1 MLIEDFPEE
10 LRPREKLLQRGAASL
25 SDAELL
31 AVILRNGRRDCSAV
45 ELAQRLLNQF
55 GGLHKILHADWV
67 DLQQVVGIGVA
78 KYAQLAVIAVIAERA
93 MEKRIAVEPLLDNPA
108 SVMSYLATKLRHKQH
123 EVFACILLDVRLN
136 LLHYEELFRGSLSGT
151 NVYPREVVK
160 LVLKMNA
167 SSIIFAHNHP
177 SGDTRPSNA
186 DKQITERLQQALG
199 LIDVIVI
206 DHIIVGEDTYSMAE
220 HGLL

>member
-1 MLIEDFPEE
+1 
-10 LRPREKLLQRGAASL
+10 
-25 SDAELL
+25 
-31 AVILRNGRRDCSAV
+31 
-45 ELAQRLLNQF
+45 
-55 GGLHKILHADWV
+55 
-67 DLQQVVGIGVA
+67 
-78 KYAQLAVIAVIAERA
+78 
-93 MEKRIAVEPLLDNPA
+93 
-108 SVMSYLATKLRHKQH
+108 MSYLATKLRHKQH
-123 EVFACILLDVRLN
+123 EVFACILLDMRLN

-186 DKQITERLQQALG
+186 DKQITKRLQQALG
-199 LIDVIVI
+199 LIDVAVI

>member
-1 MLIEDFPEE
+1 MLIEDFPQQ

-45 ELAQRLLNQF
+45 ELAQLLLNQF
-55 GGLHKILHADWV
+55 GGLQNILHADWA
-67 DLQQVVGIGVA
+67 DLQQVVGIGMA

-93 MEKRIAVEPLLDNPA
+93 MENCIAMEPLLDNPA
-108 SVMSYLATKLRHKQH
+108 SVMNYLATKLRHKQH

-151 NVYPREVVK
+151 SVYPREVVK

-167 SSIIFAHNHP
+167 SAIIFAHNHP
-177 SGDTRPSNA
+177 SGNTKPSNA

-199 LIDVIVI
+199 LIDVTVI

>member
-1 MLIEDFPEE
+1 MLIEDFPQQ

-45 ELAQRLLNQF
+45 ELAQLLLNQF
-55 GGLHKILHADWV
+55 GGLQNILHADWA
-67 DLQQVVGIGVA
+67 DLQQVVGIGMA

-93 MEKRIAVEPLLDNPA
+93 MENCIAMESLLDNPA
-108 SVMSYLATKLRHKQH
+108 SVMNYLATKLRHKQH

-151 NVYPREVVK
+151 SVYPREVVK

-167 SSIIFAHNHP
+167 SAIIFAHNHP
-177 SGDTRPSNA
+177 SGNTKPSNA

-199 LIDVIVI
+199 LIDVTVI

>member
-1 MLIEDFPEE
+1 MLIEDFPQQ

-45 ELAQRLLNQF
+45 ELAQLLLNQF
-55 GGLHKILHADWV
+55 GGLQNILHADWA
-67 DLQQVVGIGVA
+67 DLQQVVGIGMA

-93 MEKRIAVEPLLDNPA
+93 MENCIAMELLLDNPA
-108 SVMSYLATKLRHKQH
+108 SVMNYLATKLRHKQH

-151 NVYPREVVK
+151 SVYPREVVK

-167 SSIIFAHNHP
+167 SAIIFAHNHP
-177 SGDTRPSNA
+177 SGNTKPSNA

-199 LIDVIVI
+199 LIDVTVI

>member
-1 MLIEDFPEE
+1 MLIEDYPQA

-45 ELAQRLLNQF
+45 ELAQMLLNQF
-55 GGLHKILHADWV
+55 GGLHKILHADWA
-67 DLQQVVGIGVA
+67 DLKQVVGIGVA
-78 KYAQLAVIAVIAERA
+78 KYAQLAVIAVLAERA
-93 MEKRIAVEPLLDNPA
+93 MENCIAVEPLLDNPA
-108 SVMSYLATKLRHKQH
+108 SVMNYLATKLRHKQH

-186 DKQITERLQQALG
+186 DKQITKRLQQDLT
-199 LIDVIVI
+199 LIDVAVI

>member
-1 MLIEDFPEE
+1 MLIEDFPQE

-55 GGLHKILHADWV
+55 GGLHKILHADWA

-78 KYAQLAVIAVIAERA
+78 KYAQLAVITVIAERA
-93 MEKRIAVEPLLDNPA
+93 MEKRISVEPLLDNPG
-108 SVMSYLATKLRHKQH
+108 SVMSYLATKLQHKQH

-186 DKQITERLQQALG
+186 DKQITKRLQQALG
-199 LIDVIVI
+199 LIDVAVI

>member
-1 MLIEDFPEE
+1 M
-10 LRPREKLLQRGAASL
+10 
-25 SDAELL
+25 
-31 AVILRNGRRDCSAV
+31 
-45 ELAQRLLNQF
+45 
-55 GGLHKILHADWV
+55 
-67 DLQQVVGIGVA
+67 
-78 KYAQLAVIAVIAERA
+78 IAERA
-93 MEKRIAVEPLLDNPA
+93 MENCIAMEPLLDNPA
-108 SVMSYLATKLRHKQH
+108 SVMNYLATKLRHKQH

-151 NVYPREVVK
+151 SVYPREVVK

-167 SSIIFAHNHP
+167 SAIIFAHNHP
-177 SGDTRPSNA
+177 SGNTKPSNA

-199 LIDVIVI
+199 LIDVTVI

>member
-1 MLIEDFPEE
+1 MLIEDFPQQ
-10 LRPREKLLQRGAASL
+10 LRPREKLLQRGAARL

-45 ELAQRLLNQF
+45 ELAQLLLNQF
-55 GGLHKILHADWV
+55 GGLQNILHADWA
-67 DLQQVVGIGVA
+67 DLQQVVGIGMA

-93 MEKRIAVEPLLDNPA
+93 MENCIAMEPLLDNPA
-108 SVMSYLATKLRHKQH
+108 SVMNYLATKLRHKQH

-151 NVYPREVVK
+151 SVYPREVVK

-167 SSIIFAHNHP
+167 SAIIFAHNHP
-177 SGDTRPSNA
+177 SGNTKPSNA

-199 LIDVIVI
+199 LIDVTVI

>member
-31 AVILRNGRRDCSAV
+31 AVILRNGRRDCPAV
-45 ELAQRLLNQF
+45 ELAQRLPNQF

-78 KYAQLAVIAVIAERA
+78 KYAQLAVITVIAERA
-93 MEKRIAVEPLLDNPA
+93 MEKRISVEPLLDNPG
-108 SVMSYLATKLRHKQH
+108 SVMSYLATKLQHKQH

-177 SGDTRPSNA
+177 SASFG
-186 DKQITERLQQALG
+186 
-199 LIDVIVI
+199 
-206 DHIIVGEDTYSMAE
+206 
-220 HGLL
+220 

>member
-1 MLIEDFPEE
+1 ME
-10 LRPREKLLQRGAASL
+10 
-25 SDAELL
+25 
-31 AVILRNGRRDCSAV
+31 NC
-45 ELAQRLLNQF
+45 
-55 GGLHKILHADWV
+55 
-67 DLQQVVGIGVA
+67 
-78 KYAQLAVIAVIAERA
+78 IA
-93 MEKRIAVEPLLDNPA
+93 MEPLLDNPA
-108 SVMSYLATKLRHKQH
+108 SVMNYLATKLRHKQH

-151 NVYPREVVK
+151 SVYPREVVK

-167 SSIIFAHNHP
+167 SAIIFAHNHP
-177 SGDTRPSNA
+177 SGNTKPSNA

-199 LIDVIVI
+199 LIDVTVI